1 MMAAIHAPRGGR
13 GRPPGQGHSHPAG
26 TEKAPEEEVASM
38 SRSLLLSCDAV
49 SKAYGT
55 RSLFEELSFG
65 LFEGDQVGLVGA
77 NGSGKSTLLK
87 ILAGL
92 ESPDRGTRSL
102 RGGIQLGYVAQDP
115 ELPSGLTVEET
126 VAASLTAVEDD
137 ARPGRVAQALGRG
150 GFPDGHAAVDSL
162 SGGWRKRLAF
172 ASEPDVLLMDEPT
185 NHLDVEGILWLEE
198 LLAERARAA
207 LFVSH
212 DRYFLERMSS
222 RILEL
227 GRAYPGGLFESDGT
241 YSEFLARRDDFLRGQ
256 AAYEESLAN
265 TVRREIEW
273 LRRGAKARST
283 KARGR
288 IKEAERLIAEL
299 SEMRARSVSAAAGIE
314 LAASE
319 RRTRRLLVARGVTKS
334 LGGRT
339 IVRDLN
345 LVLTPGLRLGLMG
358 PNGSGKTTVLD
369 LLAGSLAPD
378 AGAIVRAEGLRLVR
392 FEQHR
397 AGLDLQQ
404 SLRRALAPEGD
415 RVTFQGQ
422 SVHVASWAKRFLFRS
437 EQLEMPVGQLSG
449 GEQARILIA
458 RAMCEPADLL
468 VLDEPTNDLDI
479 PTLEVLEENLAEF
492 EGALVLVTHDRLM
505 LDRVSTSIIVLDGEG
520 GAQTFADYAQW
531 EVTRDEAVA
540 ARRARTA
547 PPALRE
553 RQRPKRLGYL
563 EQREWEGMEEA
574 IVAAETAAETCRIA
588 AEDPAVTSDPV
599 ELQQRYAAL
608 EQARAEVVRLYDR
621 WAELESK
628 RA

>member
-1 MMAAIHAPRGGR
+1 
-13 GRPPGQGHSHPAG
+13 
-26 TEKAPEEEVASM
+26 M

-126 VAASLTAVEDD
+126 VAASLAAVEDD

-162 SGGWRKRLAF
+162 SGGWRKRLAIACAL

-227 GRAYPGGLFESDGT
+227 GPAYPGGLFESAGT

-265 TVRREIEW
+265 TVRREIE
-273 LRRGAKARST
+273 
-283 KARGR
+283 
-288 IKEAERLIAEL
+288 
-299 SEMRARSVSAAAGIE
+299 
-314 LAASE
+314 
-319 RRTRRLLVARGVTKS
+319 
-334 LGGRT
+334 
-339 IVRDLN
+339 
-345 LVLTPGLRLGLMG
+345 
-358 PNGSGKTTVLD
+358 
-369 LLAGSLAPD
+369 
-378 AGAIVRAEGLRLVR
+378 
-392 FEQHR
+392 
-397 AGLDLQQ
+397 
-404 SLRRALAPEGD
+404 
-415 RVTFQGQ
+415 
-422 SVHVASWAKRFLFRS
+422 
-437 EQLEMPVGQLSG
+437 
-449 GEQARILIA
+449 
-458 RAMCEPADLL
+458 
-468 VLDEPTNDLDI
+468 
-479 PTLEVLEENLAEF
+479 
-492 EGALVLVTHDRLM
+492 
-505 LDRVSTSIIVLDGEG
+505 
-520 GAQTFADYAQW
+520 
-531 EVTRDEAVA
+531 
-540 ARRARTA
+540 
-547 PPALRE
+547 
-553 RQRPKRLGYL
+553 
-563 EQREWEGMEEA
+563 
-574 IVAAETAAETCRIA
+574 
-588 AEDPAVTSDPV
+588 
-599 ELQQRYAAL
+599 
-608 EQARAEVVRLYDR
+608 
-621 WAELESK
+621 
-628 RA
+628 